1 MARSIRKQLIDSAQQ
16 ALDRIEALDEI
27 LYNMEA
33 MAEGRQPLITDF
45 TPTLT
50 RGSKALY
57 TLWKSLR
64 DQL

>member
-1 MARSIRKQLIDSAQQ
+1 MSRSIRKQLLDSAEQ
-16 ALDRIEALDEI
+16 ALDRIHALDEI

-45 TPTLT
+45 TPILVK
-50 RGSKALY
+50 GSKALY